1 MYDWESKS
9 NSVSAE
15 TDAGMA
21 RNEAMMLR
29 AHIQMR
35 ILRVTSRAK
44 FQFPFHPTMTFS
56 TPSQART
63 LLSPQSLWYKPF
75 SHPFLLLPLLP
86 LSQAFSRLSCCSFFL
101 SFPCCYCMFEFR
113 QGRLLCRL
121 IYYPF
126 SLPTLLC
133 LLPPLSALLSILLS
147 LSSLCP
153 TNERFF
159 LPTLL
164 LTSFLPSFLPS
175 FHAAQTCFPPSEP
188 RDLENGARSLQAFA
202 FLDLRKGYT
211 SK

>member
-126 SLPTLLC
+126 SLPTLLSRSAPARSPFHSPLPLSTLSHERT
-133 LLPPLSALLSILLS
+133 LLPSNA
-147 LSSLCP
+147 
-153 TNERFF
+153 FAH
-159 LPTLL
+159 
-164 LTSFLPSFLPS
+164 FLPSFLPS